1 MDKIKLALRII
12 GYSGFGIF
20 FLQIINLY
28 VQLFEPSKSMFQISF
43 IIGILFLF
51 ILVLID
57 KTTNQEDKYYSKNIE
72 R

>member
-28 VQLFEPSKSMFQISF
+28 AGFFEPSKSMFQISF

-57 KTTNQEDKYYSKNIE
+57 KATNQEDKYYSKNIE

>member
-51 ILVLID
+51 ILALID

>member
-1 MDKIKLALRII
+1 MDKIKLVLRII